1 MDGLG
6 SFFTDF
12 KAFILIYDYFLLN
25 CNLDR
30 TGTFLTCNLS
40 MVFVEIGLHL
50 TLVWN
55 GEFAEE
61 RTYLTTYSITLNTL
75 RQFLECQYGGSVAV
89 EVS

>member
-12 KAFILIYDYFLLN
+12 KALIMIYDYFLLN

-40 MVFVEIGLHL
+40 MVDVEIRLQL
-50 TLVWN
+50 TFKSGMVSLLKN
-55 GEFAEE
+55 EHILP
-61 RTYLTTYSITLNTL
+61 LT
-75 RQFLECQYGGSVAV
+75 A
-89 EVS
+89 